1 MTGSRSARFVQQT
14 QIEEFVAGMKPLAAS
29 FQSSVF
35 EREMA
40 GAHVLG
46 RDECGS
52 VPFPDDPAAI
62 KDREPVGNGG
72 ADRQT
77 LLDEQ
82 YGQARGLQLS
92 QNLEQAIDD
101 DGGETFGRLV
111 KKQKFRTCDESS
123 PDREHLLLA
132 AG

>member
-29 FQSSVF
+29 FQSGVF

-46 RDECGS
+46 RDECGPS
-52 VPFPDDPAAI
+52 PSQTIRPPSRISSRSATAMQTA
-62 KDREPVGNGG
+62 E
-72 ADRQT
+72 T

-82 YGQARGLQLS
+82 HGEARGLQLS
-92 QNLEQAIDD
+92 QNLDA
-101 DGGETFGRLV
+101 G
-111 KKQKFRTCDESS
+111 
-123 PDREHLLLA
+123 DRR
-132 AG
+132 